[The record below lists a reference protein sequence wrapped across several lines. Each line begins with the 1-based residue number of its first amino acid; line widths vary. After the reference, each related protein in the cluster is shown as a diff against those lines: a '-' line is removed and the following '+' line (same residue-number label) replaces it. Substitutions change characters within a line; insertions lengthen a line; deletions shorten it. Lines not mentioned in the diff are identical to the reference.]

1 MNTPND
7 TIVAPATAAGGAIA
21 VVRMSGPSALA
32 ICDTVFSGAR
42 RAGEAAG
49 YTVLYG
55 TIADGARVLD
65 DVLVTVFRGRFA
77 ERFIQKGIGFDVI
90 DRAAVLNINDGT
102 EVHRIYDG
110 EQKKETQQRKR
121 AQRGAGTHNI
131 APACLELFGAG
142 NMNQIK
148 RQCRKKNNNHDIR
161 RKQNKF
167 RHHFKRILG
176 SAIV

>member
-1 MNTPND
+1 MR
-7 TIVAPATAAGGAIA
+7 AAGFQRFVITYRFA
-21 VVRMSGPSALA
+21 VFKAGNFLKGLSRQRHRIRLL
-32 ICDTVFSGAR
+32 FR
-42 RAGEAAG
+42 R
-49 YTVLYG
+49 
-55 TIADGARVLD
+55 R
-65 DVLVTVFRGRFA
+65 RFA

-90 DRAAVLNINDGT
+90 DRAPGLNINDGT

-110 EQKKETQQRKR
+110 EQKEETQQRKR